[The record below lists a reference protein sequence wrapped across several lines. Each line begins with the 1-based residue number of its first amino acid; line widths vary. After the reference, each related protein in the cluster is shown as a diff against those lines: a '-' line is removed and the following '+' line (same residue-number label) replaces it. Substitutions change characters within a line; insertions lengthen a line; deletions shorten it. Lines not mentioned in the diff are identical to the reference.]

1 MDYGYVRVSS
11 KDQNV
16 ERQLAVM
23 KDLKIPE
30 QNIFIDRQSGKDF
43 NRPLYK
49 KLLRKLRPGDT
60 LFVKSID
67 RLGTMKKLS
76 KSGVLLP
83 NTRRPTSLSLTFRCW
98 IPAVK
103 MLWT

>member
-23 KDLKIPE
+23 KDLKIPK

-49 KLLRKLRPGDT
+49 KLLR
-60 LFVKSID
+60 
-67 RLGTMKKLS
+67 
-76 KSGVLLP
+76 
-83 NTRRPTSLSLTFRCW
+83 LSL
-98 IPAVK
+98 IHI
-103 MLWT
+103 